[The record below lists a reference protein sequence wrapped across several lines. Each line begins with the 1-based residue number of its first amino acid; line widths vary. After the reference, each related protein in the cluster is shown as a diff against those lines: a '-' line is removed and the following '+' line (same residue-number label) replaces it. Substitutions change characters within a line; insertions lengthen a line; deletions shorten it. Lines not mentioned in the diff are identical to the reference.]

1 MKLVKLILL
10 FPFWPIMLAKKIAY
24 SEFGK
29 GFRVNTNGSSVGIPS
44 PVLAFVL
51 SIVFYVV
58 IIAGIRNV
66 MEQHKSATSQF
77 APVTQVQPQPTN
89 QSAVK

>member
-29 GFRVNTNGSSVGIPS
+29 AFKVNTNGSSVGIPS

-58 IIAGIRNV
+58 IIAGVRNALSQG
-66 MEQHKSATSQF
+66 ELTTDRSAT
-77 APVTQVQPQPTN
+77 ATQVQQTTD